1 MLRGMPIPATL
12 TQSLG
17 LPVKCTSLASGV
29 PLSFC
34 ADRSQYGDRK
44 GAQAK
49 AAAALGFCALLSACA
64 TPNCPKPAVE
74 LRTITVDRPIPV
86 PCVKSADLPSVPAK
100 IGDQLNGDAV
110 HDASV
115 LASALLRM
123 RATAETQ
130 SALLKA
136 CAKP

>member
-1 MLRGMPIPATL
+1 MLRADGIRTHEGLYRADNPLLP
-12 TQSLG
+12 SLN
-17 LPVKCTSLASGV
+17 LK
-29 PLSFC
+29 PLGHS
-34 ADRSQYGDRK
+34 
-44 GAQAK
+44 
-49 AAAALGFCALLSACA
+49 AAALGLCLILSACA

-86 PCVKSADLPSVPAK
+86 PCVRSADLPSVPAR

-110 HDASV
+110 HDVSV

-130 SALLKA
+130 SALLQA